1 MPGVLAIGGDFG
13 GIPLIFRSQVREHAS
28 DYSAFSVQVRS
39 PLAICIEG
47 PAHLS
52 SQFIEKLADRAII
65 KIAGVLRENLA
76 CENGN
81 RLAMACG
88 RTSGIGIDDFASG
101 KHPG

>member
-1 MPGVLAIGGDFG
+1 MHLLLF
-13 GIPLIFRSQVREHAS
+13 
-28 DYSAFSVQVRS
+28 
-39 PLAICIEG
+39 EG

-52 SQFIEKLADRAII
+52 SQFIEKLPDRAII

-81 RLAMACG
+81 RLAMARG
-88 RTSGIGIDDFASG
+88 FTSGIGIDDLAAG